1 MSYKVPGV
9 PSKKA
14 YIVELADFWEIEAIK
29 QKRPISIV
37 DIARIL
43 SPESDEISHDG
54 IESEDDV
61 IDERL
66 EYVLSEFFRRK
77 KACTG
82 IRYPF
87 QLKTSSIV
95 FNSEDDNDAFRLI
108 YLFLLFCTRFNMSNN
123 KEQGGIDGTEIFESL
138 CSIVAENYFGKN
150 SKSVVLGTSVTGNFE
165 HKVQNL
171 INQLKEGT
179 EFRNRNITTPKKN
192 DGGVDVVV
200 WKEFADKRESKLIGF
215 GQCKTGTSWHD
226 NIKLLNPDEFCKRW
240 FLDQPILSPV
250 PIAFIADTLNFEN
263 DFPGIQSGFL
273 FFSRFRIMEYLPDNL
288 DEEFISDIKKWVESA
303 LNLVEV

>member
-1 MSYKVPGV
+1 MGYKVPGV
-9 PSKKA
+9 PSKRA
-14 YIVELADFWEIEAIK
+14 YIVELADFWEIESIR

-77 KACTG
+77 KACSG
-82 IRYPF
+82 DRYPF

-95 FNSEDDNDAFRLI
+95 FNNNEDDVFSMI
-108 YLFLLFCTRFNMSNN
+108 YLFLIFCTRFNMTNN

-150 SKSVVLGTSVTGNFE
+150 SKSIVLGTSVSGNFKD
-165 HKVQNL
+165 KVQNL
-171 INQLKEGT
+171 IDQLKEGT
-179 EFRNRNITTPKKN
+179 KFRNRDLTTPKKN
-192 DGGVDVVV
+192 DGSVDVVV
-200 WKEFADKRESKLIGF
+200 WKEFADERESKLIGF
-215 GQCKTGTSWHD
+215 GQCKTGTSWED
-226 NIKLLNPDEFCKRW
+226 SIKLMNPDEFCKRW

-250 PIAFIADTLNFEN
+250 PIAFIADTLNFELN
-263 DFPGIQSGFL
+263 FPGFQSGFL
-273 FFSRFRIMEYLPDNL
+273 FFSRFRIMEYLPQEL
-288 DEEFISDIKKWVESA
+288 DKSLKDDIRTWIDAA
-303 LNLVEV
+303 LAKL